1 MLGVLHRA
9 HFGNHFVKIQN
20 NSIYN
25 FRKLKTP
32 MGFKKSHIYKV
43 LAKKSKF
50 ESIITHWTRII
61 NKSLENLRK
70 WSWKRY
76 IWEKPTK
83 KGHILWQVLQ
93 NNPVSQDTS
102 PSLTPCVGVLHVL
115 HNFPTVLPTSSALF
129 LNTVPKSRS

>member
-1 MLGVLHRA
+1 MLGALHRT

-50 ESIITHWTRII
+50 ESIIRHWTRII
-61 NKSLENLRK
+61 NKSFRNLQK

-102 PSLTPCVGVLHVL
+102 QSLGRAFSLL
-115 HNFPTVLPTSSALF
+115 LF
-129 LNTVPKSRS
+129 IKRIKKKQTLLACKSEDL